1 MSILRFLI
9 IKEWYRSFSAA
20 VIALF
25 LLISIANLISGL
37 LRGNVSTTEVL
48 MNYLLELPSIMAKI
62 LPLGCL
68 MGTMFSLNKIR
79 SRNELAA
86 IFASGFSRKKF
97 VATIIM
103 SAIPVVIFEFALLGY
118 IDPFL
123 KQNKE
128 RLLPNAVHKFRNLT
142 SGGLSASTIGSGQ
155 FWYKTKQA
163 FISFRAY
170 DKNNKSIKNYSI
182 YSISYDQKL
191 KIIAKG
197 NELRFRD
204 NNWISDSSLI
214 ISDLDIEGF
223 HNELVVK
230 NSIAPL
236 SEKAADLEQIESD
249 ITTLDFA
256 KLYSY
261 IRSLAKVGINVNEYL
276 TIFLDKINNSLMCL
290 IFSPNRRGASFG
302 IGIAAVFIFTIFYW
316 LFYSYLFELGKSSKL
331 NPFIAV
337 FAVSSIFLL
346 GILNLFVR
354 NRNLR

>member
-1 MSILRFLI
+1 
-9 IKEWYRSFSAA
+9 
-20 VIALF
+20 
-25 LLISIANLISGL
+25 
-37 LRGNVSTTEVL
+37 
-48 MNYLLELPSIMAKI
+48 
-62 LPLGCL
+62 
-68 MGTMFSLNKIR
+68 
-79 SRNELAA
+79 
-86 IFASGFSRKKF
+86 
-97 VATIIM
+97 M

-290 IFSPNRRGASFG
+290 IFSIIAIGAIFSPNRRGASFG